1 MGVELHGGGA
11 TDRVVVV
18 HAGAY
23 TGLLAVLA
31 LLSWLGQGWGY
42 FVLYGLVVA
51 MFGLLVGGVSFGLAR
66 SSRSRG
72 RSRSGDFVARS
83 LRSFSRAQVTLATAL
98 VAAAV
103 LARLTS
109 GPLGPFPG
117 GAFEGVPSKG
127 PVEAGLLLD
136 EEEIQLQVPADPPY
150 TITTHA
156 FVIDGSL
163 YVGADF
169 VLPFKR
175 WVHIVQESPRV
186 LLRIGD
192 HLFQRRA
199 VRIQEPEEVRRL
211 LEQVS
216 RERGVDPDDWLT
228 DVWFFRMDSPE

>member
-1 MGVELHGGGA
+1 MGARTRPVLL
-11 TDRVVVV
+11 

-23 TGLLAVLA
+23 AALLAALA

-42 FVLYGLVVA
+42 FVLYGVVVA
-51 MFGLLVGGVSFGLAR
+51 TFGLLVGAVTFALAR
-66 SSRSRG
+66 SSRW
-72 RSRSGDFVARS
+72 RSHSPPGDFAVRS
-83 LRSFSRAQVTLATAL
+83 LRSFSRAQATLFTAL

-117 GAFEGVPSKG
+117 GPFQGVPFEGPF
-127 PVEAGLLLD
+127 EAELLRDD
-136 EEEIQLQVPADPPY
+136 EEVQLQVPAPSPY

-169 VLPFKR
+169 VFPFKR
-175 WVHIVQESPRV
+175 WVHIVQRNPQVS
-186 LLRIGD
+186 LRIGGR
-192 HLFQRRA
+192 LFERRA
-199 VRIQEPEEVRRL
+199 VRIQEPGEARRL

-228 DVWFFRMDSPE
+228 DVWFFRMDPPE